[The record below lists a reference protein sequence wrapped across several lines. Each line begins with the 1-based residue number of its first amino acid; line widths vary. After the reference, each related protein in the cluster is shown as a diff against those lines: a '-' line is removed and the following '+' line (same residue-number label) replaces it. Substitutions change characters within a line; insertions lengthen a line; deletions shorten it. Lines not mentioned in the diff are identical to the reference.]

1 MRTPLNFVLRLVGHG
16 CTAAVESTWGFT
28 AVGGCSLGG
37 VVMTATDTG
46 TDGWPRTLVQES
58 SPIYPHMAICHG
70 IIRRAEPLSEG
81 NEI

>member
-1 MRTPLNFVLRLVGHG
+1 MRTPLNFVLRLVGHA

-58 SPIYPHMAICHG
+58 TEPHLPPYGYMPWDNPKGGA
-70 IIRRAEPLSEG
+70 PF
-81 NEI
+81 